1 MSKNNPVWPQ
11 VKRSFGTF
19 VDKAR
24 RTIGK
29 VIVIG
34 AGSAVCLYSMYE
46 IAFSGVMAIQRPSLI
61 QIVVGCIGLCSYIVL
76 GILTFLYFILKVV
89 PFIWNGFH
97 IRDLKL

>member
-24 RTIGK
+24 RILGK
-29 VIVIG
+29 VILIVV
-34 AGSAVCLYSMYE
+34 GSSACLYSMYLVAFTNVMYGKPSIHN
-46 IAFSGVMAIQRPSLI
+46 IAVCMIGVLSLSG
-61 QIVVGCIGLCSYIVL
+61 L
-76 GILTFLYFILKVV
+76 GICSFFYIILKII